1 MTAASC
7 NFFKD
12 ERLTVGGNIEMVA
25 EIRFGVETIDHIA
38 IPVRD
43 LAINQSFYIDVL
55 GLKFKTT
62 RRNPDGSPR
71 QTYLLAGDNIIGL
84 HLPGISAGPSS
95 SAAPR
100 IGVGVTTE
108 RFQQIEQNLKR
119 AKHIFRGPIEHSAD
133 APLAR
138 SIYFDD
144 PDGNHLEFCV
154 RRSEPM
160 RECIS
165 HTVFETLNLKKT
177 QTFYSEVLGSGVPIA
192 CGDEML
198 IPAQNGQMIGLVEV
212 EELSDRSKKHGR
224 GCHMAMDVPQGDF
237 DSMVALV
244 ERYGGRTQG
253 DKRAEEGLRPE
264 GERSV
269 YFFDPD
275 NNRLQITAHAPN
287 QTDELLSDEE
297 KWRRI
302 IASRKEQGRG
312 LSRWESGG
320 KKLI

>member
-1 MTAASC
+1 
-7 NFFKD
+7 
-12 ERLTVGGNIEMVA
+12 MVA

-71 QTYLLAGDNIIGL
+71 QTYVLAGDNIIGL

-100 IGVGVTTE
+100 IGVNVTTE
-108 RFQQIEQNLKR
+108 RFQQVEQNLKL
-119 AKHIFRGPIEHSAD
+119 AKRTFRGPIEHSAD

-144 PDGNHLEFCV
+144 PDGNHLEFCI
-154 RRSEPM
+154 RRSEPL

-177 QTFYSEVLGSGVPIA
+177 LTFYAEVLGSGVPIT
-192 CGDEML
+192 CGNELL
-198 IPAQNGQMIGLVEV
+198 IPAQSGQMIGLVEV
-212 EELSDRSKKHGR
+212 EKLSERSKKHGR

-253 DKRAEEGLRPE
+253 DKRAEEGLRAE
-264 GERSV
+264 GERSI

-275 NNRLQITAHAPN
+275 NNRLQITAHAPD

-302 IASRKEQGRG
+302 IANRKEHGRG